1 MSAAL
6 YVKSAPADD
15 ENDKEDT
22 VGAVVSAMVTVVD
35 CGEPVSVVWALP
47 AVSVIENDP
56 AAVSV
61 DTTATPSAKAVDV
74 AVTVHTVDEV

>member
-35 CGEPVSVVWALP
+35 FGEAVKVVWALP
-47 AVSVIENDP
+47 AVSVIEND
-56 AAVSV
+56 AAALSV

>member
-1 MSAAL
+1 M
-6 YVKSAPADD
+6 
-15 ENDKEDT
+15 
-22 VGAVVSAMVTVVD
+22 TVVV
-35 CGEPVSVVWALP
+35 CGELVSVVWALP

-61 DTTATPSAKAVDV
+61 DTTATPSPKAVDV